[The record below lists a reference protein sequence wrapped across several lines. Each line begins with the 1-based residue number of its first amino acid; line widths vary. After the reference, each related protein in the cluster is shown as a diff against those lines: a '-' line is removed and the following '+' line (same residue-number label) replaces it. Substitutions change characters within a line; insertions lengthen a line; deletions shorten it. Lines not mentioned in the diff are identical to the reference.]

1 MAEKK
6 VIKVNDIKADAEER
20 KCPVEKARYYVKEF
34 LSGPMCGKCFP
45 CSMGSYEAR
54 IILNNV
60 SQGRGKEKDLFNL
73 KRIASVMLDGSMC
86 KRGKDSARFMLE
98 WIDTDV
104 FSKHIEGACPDR
116 TCSAYIEYRIISD
129 KCTLCGECLTACKY
143 GAIRGEK
150 KKAFIS
156 GYQPFE
162 IKHTKCVKCG
172 ECIPAC
178 PENAIIIVDA
188 KIKEPVGV

>member
-6 VIKVNDIKADAEER
+6 LVKVDDIKSDAEER
-20 KCPVEKARYYVKEF
+20 KCPVEKALFYITEF
-34 LSGPMCGKCFP
+34 LSDPMCGKCFP
-45 CSMGSYEAR
+45 CSMGSYEAA
-54 IILNNV
+54 IILSNIIK
-60 SQGRGKEKDLFNL
+60 GRGREKDLFNL
-73 KRIASVMLDGSMC
+73 KRIALEMLDGSKC
-86 KRGKDSARFMLE
+86 KKGKDSAKFILE
-98 WIDTDV
+98 WMDTDA
-104 FSKHIEGACPDR
+104 FSNHIEGTCPDR
-116 TCSAYIEYRIISD
+116 TCGAYIEYRIISD

-143 GAIRGEK
+143 GAIHGEK
-150 KKAFIS
+150 KEAFFS

-172 ECIPAC
+172 ECIPVC